1 MKKKHLIHQA
11 IAYNARQQP
20 NQVALQGANAGNQT
34 QSLTYAELQ
43 TAINQQVQA
52 WKTLCANKRTVM
64 AVAVENHPAWV
75 ILDLAALECQV
86 PLVPLPFF
94 FSPAQ
99 WLHAMQDAG
108 TNVLVTDH
116 PELFEPLLAGNIT
129 NVSQFTLAEKTLT
142 QFEFNEKS
150 AVNLPVGTAKIT
162 YTSGTT
168 GNPKGVC
175 LSVDNMLN
183 VAGAIAQATKL
194 SAKDV
199 HLSVLPLATLL
210 ENVAGVYASLLAGA
224 TCVLLPASTIG
235 LSGATGLDIKKL
247 LATLIQAQ
255 ASTAIF
261 TPELLHALVLC
272 VEAGATPPSDLRFLA
287 VGGASVSPALLKRA
301 QQLSIPVYEGYGLSE
316 CASVVALNVPFINKI
331 GSVGK
336 VLPHVNVEFTD
347 AHEIIVTGNAYL
359 GYVGQQHPPQNSI
372 ATGDIGYLDEDDY
385 LIISGRKKNIFITSF
400 GRNVS
405 PEWVERELKISP
417 YIAQVTLYGEAR
429 PWNVAV
435 IVPRANA
442 TAAQIE
448 HAVQT
453 VNNNLPDYA
462 RVGRWIIANEP
473 FTLNNQQ
480 LTSNGRNRR
489 DIIWQYYQDNINAL
503 YEDTLKEKFHDYLP
517 NLTPSH

>member
-1 MKKKHLIHQA
+1 MRKKHLINQA

-20 NQVALQGANAGNQT
+20 GQVALQGAETSNTG

-43 TAINQQVQA
+43 TTINHQAQA
-52 WKTLCANKRTVM
+52 WRALCANKHTVM

-75 ILDLAALECQV
+75 VLDLAALECQI

-94 FSPAQ
+94 FSPTQ
-99 WLHAMQDAG
+99 WLHAMHNAG
-108 TNVLVTDH
+108 VSVLVTDH
-116 PELFEPLLAGNIT
+116 PELFEPLLAGNIA
-129 NVSQFTLAEKTLT
+129 NLSQFTLAGKTLT
-142 QFEFNEKS
+142 QITLHLTNT
-150 AVNLPVGTAKIT
+150 ANLPVGTAKIT

-183 VAGAIAQATKL
+183 VANSIAQATKL
-194 SAKDV
+194 SSKDV

-224 TCVLLPASTIG
+224 TCVLLPSSEVG

-247 LATLIQAQ
+247 LATLKQTQ

-272 VEAGATPPSDLRFLA
+272 VEAGAILPGDLRFLA
-287 VGGASVSPALLKRA
+287 VGGASVSPSLLKRA
-301 QQLSIPVYEGYGLSE
+301 QRLSIPVYEGYGLSE

-336 VLPHVNVEFTD
+336 VLPHVKVGFTD
-347 AHEIIVTGNAYL
+347 EHEIIVTGNAFL
-359 GYVGQQHPPQNSI
+359 GYVDQQQPPQNSI

-405 PEWVERELKISP
+405 PEWVERELKMSP
-417 YIAQVTLYGEAR
+417 YIAQAALYGEAR

-435 IVPRANA
+435 IVPRANV
-442 TAAQIE
+442 TAEKIE
-448 HAVQT
+448 NAMHAINDQ
-453 VNNNLPDYA
+453 LPDYA
-462 RVGRWIIANEP
+462 RITRWIIANKP
-473 FTLNNQQ
+473 FTLSNQQ
-480 LTSNGRNRR
+480 ITSNGRNRR
-489 DIIWQYYQDNINAL
+489 DIIWQCYQDKINAL
-503 YEDTLKEKFHDYLP
+503 YEG
-517 NLTPSH
+517 NNI

>member
-1 MKKKHLIHQA
+1 MRQKHLINQA

-20 NQVALQGANAGNQT
+20 NQVALQGAETSSTGS
-34 QSLTYAELQ
+34 SLTYAELQ
-43 TAINQQVQA
+43 TAINHQVQV
-52 WKTLCANKRTVM
+52 WKALYANKRTVM

-75 ILDLAALECQV
+75 VLDLAALECPI

-94 FSPAQ
+94 FSPTQ
-99 WLHAMQDAG
+99 WLHAMHDAG
-108 TNVLVTDH
+108 VNVLVTDH
-116 PELFEPLLAGNIT
+116 PELFEPLLAGNIA
-129 NVSQFTLAEKTLT
+129 NLSQFTLAGKTLT
-142 QFEFNEKS
+142 QIELHLTNTAK
-150 AVNLPVGTAKIT
+150 LPVGTAKIT

-175 LSVDNMLN
+175 LSVNNMLN
-183 VAGAIAQATKL
+183 VASAIAQATKL
-194 SAKDV
+194 SSKDV

-224 TCVLLPASTIG
+224 TCVLLPNSEIG
-235 LSGATGLDIKKL
+235 LSGATGLDVNKL
-247 LATLIQAQ
+247 LTTLKQTQ

-272 VEAGATPPSDLRFLA
+272 VEAGAIPPGDLRFLA

-301 QQLSIPVYEGYGLSE
+301 QRLAIPVYEGYGLSE

-336 VLPHVNVEFTD
+336 VLPHVKVDFTD
-347 AHEIIVTGNAYL
+347 EHEVIVTGNAYL
-359 GYVGQQHPPQNSI
+359 GYVGQQQLPPASI

-417 YIAQVTLYGEAR
+417 CIAQVALYGEAR

-435 IVPRANA
+435 IVPRANV
-442 TAAQIE
+442 TVAQVE
-448 HAVQT
+448 NAVQD
-453 VNNNLPDYA
+453 VNSHLPDYA
-462 RVGRWIIANEP
+462 RITRWVIASEP

-489 DIIWQYYQDNINAL
+489 DIIWQSYQDKINAL
-503 YEDTLKEKFHDYLP
+503 YEGCL
-517 NLTPSH
+517 